1 MSFWIINIVL
11 VFLLCVIFSW
21 VLIPNILLISFKKN
35 LFDELEE
42 RKVHQEK
49 TPRLG
54 GIAFKPAIFISI
66 SLILGINFIIGE
78 QITFLQEINNIPEL
92 LLGFSACAIL
102 YLVGIADDLVGVR
115 YRAKFVFQILCSV
128 ILIVGGVSIN
138 NLYGIF
144 GIHEIPNFIAY
155 PMSVF
160 IIIFIINSINLI
172 DGIDGLAA
180 GISGVVFLIY
190 GLTFIYSQ
198 QWIFAMLAFASL
210 GVLIPFFYYNVF
222 GKAIRKQKIF
232 MGDTGSLTLGIIL
245 CILSLKILRVSED
258 TSALPNPAVLAFAPL
273 IIPCFDLIWVFIH
286 RIYMKKNPFLADKS
300 HIHHR
305 LLNIGMNQRTVMIL
319 IISGAL
325 LLALSNIFLS
335 KYFNVSVL
343 IVVNIIIWILFNIYL
358 TSKSKRYNSRTII
371 TSKK

>member
-21 VLIPNILLISFKKN
+21 VLILNILLISFKKN

-54 GIAFKPAIFISI
+54 GIAFNPAIFISI

-198 QWIFAMLAFASL
+198 QWIFAMLVFASL

-300 HIHHR
+300 HIQHR

-343 IVVNIIIWILFNIYL
+343 IVVNIIMWILFNIYL